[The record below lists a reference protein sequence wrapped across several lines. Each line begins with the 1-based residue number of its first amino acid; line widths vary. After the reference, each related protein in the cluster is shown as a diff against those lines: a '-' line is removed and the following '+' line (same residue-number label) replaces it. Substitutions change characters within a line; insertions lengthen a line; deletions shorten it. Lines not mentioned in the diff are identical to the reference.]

1 MILGVVVSLSFLL
14 VSTQPASHGLEERR
28 NVPSPLTGQGS
39 SGGAHRADSR
49 LNKRQSSC
57 TIIYLIEPPTSLVCN
72 PPPLQS
78 INLTCQLYVPANLV
92 NRQVATGWYF
102 SKDGITADLI
112 QSSQFN
118 GDTNAAYES
127 RLVVRFF
134 LPTSTLR
141 LMLLLFLGSESYAWF
156 IFLFHINIRSSGAI

>member
-14 VSTQPASHGLEERR
+14 VSAQPASHGLEERR

-39 SGGAHRADSR
+39 SGGALGADSR
-49 LNKRQSSC
+49 LNKRESSC
-57 TIIYLIEPPTSLVCN
+57 TVIYLIEPPTSLVCN

-92 NRQVATGWYF
+92 NSQVAIGWYF
-102 SKDGITADLI
+102 SSDGIAADLI

-118 GDTNAAYES
+118 GNTNAAYES
-127 RLVVRFF
+127 GLVVRVFLTHQHTSFNISFF
-134 LPTSTLR
+134 
-141 LMLLLFLGSESYAWF
+141 
-156 IFLFHINIRSSGAI
+156 